1 MDAELQ
7 RCGVCQ
13 RMKSDGAFSDD
24 GTAFICDECNENA
37 IKFLEIQDSLYPLSK
52 APLEPEFVDDV
63 TSSPRRIC
71 AGHVLEPVI
80 GDSLAG

>member
-24 GTAFICDECNENA
+24 GTVFICDQCNENA
-37 IKFLEIQDSLYPLSK
+37 IKFLEIQDSLYPPQQGPPG
-52 APLEPEFVDDV
+52 A
-63 TSSPRRIC
+63 
-71 AGHVLEPVI
+71 
-80 GDSLAG
+80 